1 VKEFVLKASSYEL
14 KEKYKGLYIGW
25 KNLHTKVIKEIN
37 EKIKQLEEE
46 KISKTES
53 YKEGRGRSRS
63 RSRSTDIESLKS
75 HSQINRYS

>member
-1 VKEFVLKASSYEL
+1 
-14 KEKYKGLYIGW
+14 
-25 KNLHTKVIKEIN
+25 
-37 EKIKQLEEE
+37 LEEE

-63 RSRSTDIESLKS
+63 RSTDIESLKS